1 MARSSSRRTAP
12 PARKAVR
19 ASPAS
24 SSCRSATARWRSPTS
39 SRRSSARARMA
50 ELLQHLVNGLVLGGT
65 YALLGIGL
73 TLIFGLMNVVNFAH
87 GEFYTLGAYVA
98 FAALAWAGV
107 DFFVALL
114 MAIAA
119 GAALGWLCEV
129 TLLRPLRGESIDT
142 TMLVMIGVWIALQ
155 NGELLVWGGVA
166 KSIPH
171 PFPTAPLVLGP
182 VAIAPLRLFVLLMAA
197 GLIAASWLLIQKTK
211 LGRAMRATFQDRDTA
226 ALMGVGIGRI
236 HAVTFAFG
244 SGLAAAA
251 GALLGPVF
259 LAYPSMGDLASLKA
273 FSVVILG
280 GLGNLTGAT
289 LGGLLLGVAEELG
302 AGYVSSGY
310 RDAVGFV
317 IIILV
322 LLFRPA
328 GLFARAERIG

>member
-1 MARSSSRRTAP
+1 M
-12 PARKAVR
+12 
-19 ASPAS
+19 
-24 SSCRSATARWRSPTS
+24 
-39 SRRSSARARMA
+39 
-50 ELLQHLVNGLVLGGT
+50 EQLLQHLLNGLVLGGT

-73 TLIFGLMNVVNFAH
+73 TLIFGLMNLVNFAH
-87 GEFYTLGAYVA
+87 GEFYTLGAYAA
-98 FAALAWAGV
+98 FAALALAGV
-107 DFFVALL
+107 DFFVAVLA
-114 MAIAA
+114 AIAA
-119 GAALGWLCEV
+119 GALLGALCERV
-129 TLLRPLRGESIDT
+129 LLRPLRAESIDT
-142 TMLVMIGVWIALQ
+142 TMLVMIGLWIAMQ

-182 VAIAPLRLFVLLMAA
+182 VSIAPLRVFVCVMAA
-197 GLIAASWLLIQKTK
+197 GLIAASYLLIHRTK

-226 ALMGVGIGRI
+226 ALMGVRIGRI
-236 HAVTFAFG
+236 HTATFAFG

-259 LAYPSMGDLASLKA
+259 LAYPSMGDLAALKA
-273 FSVVILG
+273 FCVVILG
-280 GLGNLTGAT
+280 GLGNFPGAT

-322 LLFRPA
+322 LLFRPS
-328 GLFARAERIG
+328 GLFARQERIG